1 MEHAMNTRF
10 REFMEA
16 FLHVGENGD
25 LFPKQCR
32 ACKRVFE
39 SYAQY
44 LRQTIPKRHVM
55 EDCSDVMRKPYTM
68 LYRHCLCGNTLVLS
82 LTDESYPLLDEMWA
96 ALRAEAERTGKALES
111 VVGEFREA
119 CDRHVIQHSD
129 EG

>member
-1 MEHAMNTRF
+1 MNTRF

-16 FLHVGENGD
+16 FLHLGENGS
-25 LFPKQCR
+25 LFPKKCR
-32 ACKRVFE
+32 ACERVFE
-39 SYAQY
+39 SYAEY

-96 ALRAEAERTGKALES
+96 ALRAEAERTGKPLES
-111 VVGEFREA
+111 VVSEFREA
-119 CDRHVIQHSD
+119 CDRHVIRHSD